1 MYAPPPFA
9 GSPVR
14 SATVSLV
21 LRCTRC
27 VSYRGFYGSSSGG
40 DSANC
45 FDSRREKSRTCV
57 RIYWLSSWFLHAWYL
72 QLDQDWLVFVVETP
86 HANQWTL
93 NSDAQS
99 LGHNPVVISYFYL
112 ITEYNYSLGVKHLD
126 KCRGFHHPLISLH
139 TVPPPVAWTFGY
151 ALQLLTQAHLPSQ
164 EASAPIAAKEQMEAV
179 ANVARPEGGDT
190 TPWSPG
196 FLSALE
202 DACQALGVKPPETPL
217 VYPPPPPAS
226 ESQAR
231 PVVTARGNEA
241 LVDAKGSRDTGVL
254 PALEA
259 LLVAA
264 RNRASLGG
272 EVAGT
277 PAMEAKGVV
286 LGERAVD
293 DGDEYADSLAGFAAG
308 VYSGDE
314 VVDQVATVL
323 RMLFLLDL
331 RGVQDEVNAILAK
344 AQVSRTRLDLK

>member
-1 MYAPPPFA
+1 MFLAPHASSHPYCCSDCFMYAPPPFA

-139 TVPPPVAWTFGY
+139 TVPPPRRLDFRICFAVTDSSTPS
-151 ALQLLTQAHLPSQ
+151 LTRSFCAYCS
-164 EASAPIAAKEQMEAV
+164 ERTNGGGRERSAS
-179 ANVARPEGGDT
+179 GGR
-190 TPWSPG
+190 G
-196 FLSALE
+196 HN
-202 DACQALGVKPPETPL
+202 PL
-217 VYPPPPPAS
+217 VPWFS
-226 ESQAR
+226 LRTRRRLSGSRRE
-231 PVVTARGNEA
+231 TARN
-241 LVDAKGSRDTGVL
+241 SPRL
-254 PALEA
+254 PPTAPGL
-259 LLVAA
+259 
-264 RNRASLGG
+264 
-272 EVAGT
+272 
-277 PAMEAKGVV
+277 
-286 LGERAVD
+286 
-293 DGDEYADSLAGFAAG
+293 
-308 VYSGDE
+308 
-314 VVDQVATVL
+314 
-323 RMLFLLDL
+323 
-331 RGVQDEVNAILAK
+331 
-344 AQVSRTRLDLK
+344 

>member
-1 MYAPPPFA
+1 M
-9 GSPVR
+9 
-14 SATVSLV
+14 
-21 LRCTRC
+21 
-27 VSYRGFYGSSSGG
+27 
-40 DSANC
+40 
-45 FDSRREKSRTCV
+45 
-57 RIYWLSSWFLHAWYL
+57 
-72 QLDQDWLVFVVETP
+72 
-86 HANQWTL
+86 
-93 NSDAQS
+93 
-99 LGHNPVVISYFYL
+99 
-112 ITEYNYSLGVKHLD
+112 
-126 KCRGFHHPLISLH
+126 
-139 TVPPPVAWTFGY
+139 
-151 ALQLLTQAHLPSQ
+151 
-164 EASAPIAAKEQMEAV
+164 
-179 ANVARPEGGDT
+179 
-190 TPWSPG
+190 
-196 FLSALE
+196 
-202 DACQALGVKPPETPL
+202 
-217 VYPPPPPAS
+217 
-226 ESQAR
+226 
-231 PVVTARGNEA
+231 TARGNEA